1 MHVLAKAIYDN
12 AAETEDEITFNRG
25 DIVTIIEQNTAGLEG
40 WWLCS
45 LNGRQGIAPGN
56 RLRILPGMYEGMQN
70 STGGTAPEE
79 TYDVPPTHYW
89 NSPNP
94 QIDQDEEYDIPRR
107 QLPINRNNN
116 NGGLSNQQSNSPTEI
131 YDIPRPGAWRGNSV
145 DGEEVYDVPQA
156 SAFAHASKD
165 EEQEVY
171 DVPSSLTAV
180 MTPDPSDLYDVPP
193 IVSRGPQS
201 APEDV
206 YDVPPRRTEPID
218 MDAMF
223 NAMNPEDVY
232 DVPPSTLRLNTSTLS
247 RSAGNVLDTFE
258 TPNSQPFPTQQESMD
273 RDVVYDIPQSRLSSL
288 RRMRR
293 EMNQVPDPI
302 SKPINENTDYI
313 YDVPP
318 QVTRDGSSKQKQTVA
333 QKLSDEDVVDG
344 LIRRLSLNEPSIEVK
359 QNNRLSVTSRESYS
373 SYIDNT
379 PGLFDELNI
388 DVDVAVNK
396 LIETKQELEDS
407 VSNLLTLVKENWRKP
422 ENISDKVDIVHT
434 LFLKIMVAVNHF
446 LTFAR
451 GATANSVAVD
461 RNGEARASKNVQLG
475 LRKQL
480 VPIEE
485 DLGMENSEE
494 VVLDAVDSFV
504 MTSRAVSDDA
514 SQLANFIHSHI
525 HVLFTSCSPN
535 KSPVKSS
542 TPVKPNKPFPQAIQ
556 ALQARPLPA
565 VPASLQQAQSQST
578 SNTIMLGEDAWL
590 EDYDY
595 VALQD
600 KDEFELSSHETSPMS
615 GLNKRRTQIVTLDS
629 KIELKNNTAVFFNSK
644 DREYLLS
651 LKIDVPALIHNL
663 SKSIDRFV
671 SAVDAGNPP
680 HSFVPLGKYVIFSAH
695 QLVFVGDSMC
705 QRLQVEP
712 VKQALQ
718 RQCTNLCSILKRTVV
733 ATKGAALQW
742 PSVSAVQEMV
752 DRMSEIA
759 TSAHQIR
766 ITLTPMLSN

>member
-1 MHVLAKAIYDN
+1 AKAIYDN

-79 TYDVPPTHYW
+79 TYD
-89 NSPNP
+89 
-94 QIDQDEEYDIPRR
+94 
-107 QLPINRNNN
+107 
-116 NGGLSNQQSNSPTEI
+116 
-131 YDIPRPGAWRGNSV
+131 
-145 DGEEVYDVPQA
+145 A

-180 MTPDPSDLYDVPP
+180 MTPDPSDL
-193 IVSRGPQS
+193 GPQS

-273 RDVVYDIPQSRLSSL
+273 RDVVYDIPQSSKTAVGRRYISSGLSSL

-485 DLGMENSEE
+485 DLGMLNRALSELGDNNTWDINKLALHENSEE

-525 HVLFTSCSPN
+525 HVLFM
-535 KSPVKSS
+535 
-542 TPVKPNKPFPQAIQ
+542 
-556 ALQARPLPA
+556 
-565 VPASLQQAQSQST
+565 PASLQQAQSQST

-766 ITLTPMLSN
+766 